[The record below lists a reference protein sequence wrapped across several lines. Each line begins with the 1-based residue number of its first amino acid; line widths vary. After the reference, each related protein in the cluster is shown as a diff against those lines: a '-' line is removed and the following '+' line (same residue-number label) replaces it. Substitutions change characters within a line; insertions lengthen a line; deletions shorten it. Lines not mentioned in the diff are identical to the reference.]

1 MSRNQR
7 DRDRLLSDRG
17 LFIFTNVD
25 SIKPG
30 FALTLAL
37 SPREREQESGSLLP
51 QGEGLGMRAN
61 PR

>member
-51 QGEGLGMRAN
+51 
-61 PR
+61 